1 MMPAR
6 IRKSGKQVRVS
17 PRVHSVQ
24 DISLTYE
31 GHSEELLVRPPDLSR
46 RGMFISTTRIFPEGA
61 VLNLKFRLAVTGVQ
75 VRTRCEVRHCL
86 SGVGVGVEFVGL
98 SSVAADQIEQEIKL
112 CEQHPVRNRSTKRPT
127 KKNSRTVRL
136 TRKRKT
142 QR

>member
-6 IRKSGKQVRVS
+6 IRNSGKQVRVS

-61 VLNLKFRLAVTGVQ
+61 VLNLKFRLAVTGLE

-98 SSVAADQIEQEIKL
+98 SSIAADQIEQEIKL
-112 CEQHPVRNRSTKRPT
+112 CEQRPVRKRSMKRSA
-127 KKNSRTVRL
+127 KKNATALRV

>member
-1 MMPAR
+1 MIPAR

-61 VLNLKFRLAVTGVQ
+61 VLNLKFRLAVTGVE

-98 SSVAADQIEQEIKL
+98 SSVAADQIAQGVKL
-112 CEQHPVRNRSTKRPT
+112 CEQRPVRKRSMKRT
-127 KKNSRTVRL
+127 REKKRAAL
-136 TRKRKT
+136 P
-142 QR
+142 